1 MSEQG
6 ELRRAERD
14 RIRSIMRVSAIG
26 IAANVALAVLKATI
40 GTLSHSIAITLD
52 AVNNLSD
59 SMSSAITMAGTRLAG
74 KPADHHHPF
83 GHGRIEYLTTMIVGA
98 LVLAAGITALAQSIR
113 DIRSPEM
120 PDYQPL
126 GLAIIALA
134 VVVKLALSVYFRRRG
149 MELASDSLVASGKD
163 AFSDVLIS
171 LSTLAAAAVY
181 LTSGIA
187 VEPWVAAI
195 ISLAIIKNGVD
206 ILREAT
212 DKVLGE
218 RVDAEVCAAIREAA
232 RSVEGVRGVYDLTLT
247 DYGPERLTGSAHIE
261 VDESLTAREID
272 RITREV
278 QRKVLRECHTDLHT
292 IGIYSTNVSPDSDAH
307 AIREALDEACA
318 DDPYALEAHGLYLDT
333 ATRTATF
340 DLVVSFDAPSSE
352 EVRDGIVSRLE
363 ERFRGYRFRCLI
375 DSDIAD

>member
-113 DIRSPEM
+113 DIRSPET

-218 RVDAEVCAAIREAA
+218 RVDAEVCASIRNAI
-232 RSVEGVRGVYDLTLT
+232 RSVEGVRGVYDLILT

-278 QRKVLRECHTDLHT
+278 QRKVLTSRPTPT
-292 IGIYSTNVSPDSDAH
+292 PTPSARRSTRSARRCPTPS
-307 AIREALDEACA
+307 R
-318 DDPYALEAHGLYLDT
+318 
-333 ATRTATF
+333 RTAST
-340 DLVVSFDAPSSE
+340 STPPRRPPPSTLS
-352 EVRDGIVSRLE
+352 
-363 ERFRGYRFRCLI
+363 
-375 DSDIAD
+375 